1 MNRFLLTAIVAGSIG
16 GQGTKCAD
24 PGGRPPPPVFV
35 VADGTP
41 GWQRQQA
48 DRILGELNAR
58 LSSPH
63 LLLVARFDAE
73 PVPRNGFAVRKA
85 DRDLAMVS
93 PRTPMRD
100 TMEVGFALLRE
111 TPSPRTMI
119 VIAQQQFYP
128 TSVPTSFLLE
138 SARNSAS
145 RIYSIHLASEPDQAN
160 GAGRFTRSVRNGF
173 CSVFERVLLR
183 QRAYSAGDT
192 SRLLKLISD
201 STGGLA
207 CVAHDEQSGVACAA
221 AIAGAIEKLS
231 YLED

>member
-16 GQGTKCAD
+16 VQGTKCAD

-48 DRILGELNAR
+48 DRILDELNAR

-145 RIYSIHLASEPDQAN
+145 RIYSIHLASEPIRRMEQAVLRVRS
-160 GAGRFTRSVRNGF
+160 GTDSAVSSSEWSSGSGRTR
-173 CSVFERVLLR
+173 
-183 QRAYSAGDT
+183 RA
-192 SRLLKLISD
+192 IPP
-201 STGGLA
+201 A
-207 CVAHDEQSGVACAA
+207 C
-221 AIAGAIEKLS
+221 
-231 YLED
+231 